1 MFGSGVTL
9 TFKIMISQ
17 VDFDVFI
24 LIYHHDEW
32 SQVDIVNIVRIQK
45 SDFSHFSIIW
55 SI

>member
-1 MFGSGVTL
+1 MFELGENL
-9 TFKIMISQ
+9 IFKIMISL